1 MARSINWAIDFI
13 SKKNFIALNVGSN
26 KWAFTIKKLANIV
39 AKTMGNVEVEV
50 NKNSQP
56 DKRSYTVDFSL
67 FKKLCKKY
75 QPKENLEQ
83 CKSVLR
89 AAALTYVAGSI
100 VSIFRLRS
108 IFLIFIG
115 LFRMVLRR

>member
-1 MARSINWAIDFI
+1 
-13 SKKNFIALNVGSN
+13 
-26 KWAFTIKKLANIV
+26 
-39 AKTMGNVEVEV
+39 MGNVEVEV

-83 CKSVLR
+83 SVKLLARKMIGCKSNFKN
-89 AAALTYVAGSI
+89 
-100 VSIFRLRS
+100 FRNSQKFIRLKT
-108 IFLIFIG
+108 LIHLQKKKKIDKN
-115 LFRMVLRR
+115 LYWKPKSNL